1 MHNRRMSERQQRDRH
16 ARRLVSHAKEIGD
29 APSKTELA
37 EAIREI
43 GVIATVQVPDE
54 HQLPRVATALL
65 EGGIRALDLAHT
77 SIRRAGSPIQ
87 ELKESGLLVGIGAVT
102 RSAQAREARAFGAD
116 FITASVTTPDVV
128 SACEEMGIPCILSG
142 LTPTEVWRAHEMA
155 ADFVKITAAEALGG
169 PSYVRSLRETLPDLQ
184 LVGADIPL
192 DGYVPYLD
200 AGVEVLE
207 FQSALDLPRLVEG
220 EAWAEISRRAA
231 KLVSA
236 RESWKDHQW

>member
-1 MHNRRMSERQQRDRH
+1 VSESQESSDRTNSVQ
-16 ARRLVSHAKEIGD
+16 RLVRGEPGR
-29 APSKTELA
+29 PLSKTELA

-43 GVIATVQVPDE
+43 GIIVTVRVPDE
-54 HQLPRVATALL
+54 QQLLRVASALL
-65 EGGIRALDLAHT
+65 DGGIRALELDYAT
-77 SIRRAGSPIQ
+77 IRSAGSLIQ
-87 ELKESGLLVGIGAVT
+87 ELKESGLLIGIGAVT
-102 RSAQAREARAFGAD
+102 RSAQAREARALGAD

-128 SACEEMGIPCILSG
+128 SACEEMEIPCILSG

-169 PSYVRSLRETLPDLQ
+169 PSYIRTLRETLPALQ

-207 FQSALDLPRLVEG
+207 FQSSLDLPRLVEG
-220 EAWAEISRRAA
+220 GALTEISRRAA
-231 KLVSA
+231 KIVST
-236 RESWKDHQW
+236 REDWKAKIR